1 MIDKAFLQRIG
12 LSEDQI
18 IILTDAL
25 DKESKYRQILGSEHV
40 GHIESIMKLTD
51 MSEIDLS
58 NEALLREKIR
68 AEYADMIPAYFKKYQ
83 K

>member
-12 LSEDQI
+12 LNEDQVT
-18 IILTDAL
+18 ILTDAL
-25 DKESKYRQILGSEHV
+25 EKESRFRQILGSEHV
-40 GHIESIMKLTD
+40 AHIESIMKITD
-51 MSEIDLS
+51 MDEIDFS

-68 AEYADMIPAYFKKYQ
+68 AEYDDLIPARFKKCQ

>member
-12 LSEDQI
+12 LNEDQVT
-18 IILTDAL
+18 ILTDAL
-25 DKESKYRQILGSEHV
+25 DKESKFRQILGSEHV
-40 GHIESIMKLTD
+40 GHIESIMKMTD
-51 MSEIDLS
+51 MNEIDLS

-68 AEYADMIPAYFKKYQ
+68 AEYDDMIPIYFKKCQ